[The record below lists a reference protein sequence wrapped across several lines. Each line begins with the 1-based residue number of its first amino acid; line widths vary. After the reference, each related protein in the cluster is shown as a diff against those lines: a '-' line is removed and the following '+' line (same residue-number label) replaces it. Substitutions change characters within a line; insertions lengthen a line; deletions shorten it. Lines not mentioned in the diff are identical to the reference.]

1 MAPEGSRKAVTPSL
15 FGDDG
20 ETRQGA
26 GSRSGRPAPA
36 LFADVAINRP
46 VRCEFT
52 YGCPPALAANLARGM
67 RVAVPF
73 GRGGREV
80 GVVVGL
86 SKELPAHLEA
96 AGGRTPR
103 LRELSKVLDEK
114 PLIDDELLELT
125 RWMAREYACSWG
137 EALLAVLPAALKR
150 EGGPAQ
156 VVVIEPVEG
165 VGVLELAE
173 LEERFPK
180 QHRVLRTVL
189 DVGGRIELRELLR
202 RLNLSES
209 PARTLA
215 ARGLV
220 RILRVDAE
228 RDALAGGASDRRRPD
243 ALTAAQRA
251 AVEALIEP
259 LEARRFGGFLLE
271 GVTGSG
277 KTEVYLAAIE
287 RALALGRGAIVLVPE
302 IALTPQTVG
311 WFRSRFGDVAVLHS
325 RMTDAERTRT
335 WRKVQEGH
343 ARVVVGARSAVF
355 APMRDLGVIV
365 VDEEH
370 EPSFKQGS
378 VPRYHARD
386 VALQRAR
393 GVGAVCILGSATP
406 ALETFA
412 AARRGELGH
421 LELTERISGHGFPPV
436 EIVDMRTRPA
446 LFSGTR
452 GSRLFS
458 RRLFDLLE
466 QALGRGEQAILFQN
480 RRGFAPVLW
489 CSGCEEKLRC
499 EQCSVGLTWHRRIG
513 RMVCHMCCEERV
525 VPAACPSCTKPG
537 LHRLGAG
544 SERVEEEL
552 RLLLPAARVRRM
564 DSDTMRRREDYEQTL
579 SAFGRGEVDV
589 LVGTQMIAKGLDFPR
604 VTLVGIVAADG
615 ALHLPDF
622 RAPERTFQL
631 ISQVAG
637 RAGRGELAGRIVVQT
652 TAPEHP
658 AITHAAR
665 HDYRGFAE
673 RALDERRN
681 MGYPPYGRL
690 IRALVEDER
699 APDVE
704 ATCERLARAVRGI
717 SGLHLLGPA
726 TCPIALARGRHR
738 RHLMVKTDDPEAF
751 AAARE
756 ALIEAAGATRR
767 PRVTLDVDPVSAL

>member
-1 MAPEGSRKAVTPSL
+1 VLASVYPLVSSRAVARPFTYEVPDGVGKGAVVAIRFGRAAARGVVVETGVEAPAGVTP
-15 FGDDG
+15 
-20 ETRQGA
+20 A
-26 GSRSGRPAPA
+26 
-36 LFADVAINRP
+36 AIES
-46 VRCEFT
+46 VLYEL
-52 YGCPPALAANLARGM
+52 PPALVKLALWVADYYGSTPARALELVAPKLRARRGERRVTAAGMVGEAEPAELTEPQQRGVARI
-67 RVAVPF
+67 A
-73 GRGGREV
+73 EA
-80 GVVVGL
+80 L
-86 SKELPAHLEA
+86 A
-96 AGGRTPR
+96 AGGGH
-103 LRELSKVLDEK
+103 L
-114 PLIDDELLELT
+114 
-125 RWMAREYACSWG
+125 
-137 EALLAVLPAALKR
+137 LLA
-150 EGGPAQ
+150 
-156 VVVIEPVEG
+156 
-165 VGVLELAE
+165 
-173 LEERFPK
+173 
-180 QHRVLRTVL
+180 
-189 DVGGRIELRELLR
+189 
-202 RLNLSES
+202 
-209 PARTLA
+209 
-215 ARGLV
+215 
-220 RILRVDAE
+220 
-228 RDALAGGASDRRRPD
+228 GA
-243 ALTAAQRA
+243 
-251 AVEALIEP
+251 
-259 LEARRFGGFLLE
+259 
-271 GVTGSG
+271 TGSG
-277 KTEVYLAAIE
+277 KTEVYLQACAA
-287 RALALGRGAIVLVPE
+287 ALAQGRGAIVLVPE

-311 WFRSRFGDVAVLHS
+311 WFRARFERIAVLHS
-325 RMTDAERTRT
+325 RMTDAQRLDMWLAVERG
-335 WRKVQEGH
+335 E

-355 APMRDLGVIV
+355 APVGNLGVIV

-370 EPSFKQGS
+370 EPSFKQAS
-378 VPRYHARD
+378 TPRYHARE
-386 VALQRAR
+386 VAVERAR
-393 GVGAVCILGSATP
+393 AAGAVCVLGSATP
-406 ALETFA
+406 ALESWLRA
-412 AARRGELGH
+412 KRGAWRH
-421 LELTERISGHGFPPV
+421 LCLRQRVSGRPPPPV
-436 EIVDMRTRPA
+436 EVVDMRNEPGGR
-446 LFSGTR
+446 GT
-452 GSRLFS
+452 RLFS
-458 RRLFDLLE
+458 ARLELLLRE
-466 QALGRGEQAILFQN
+466 CLARGEQAILFQN

-681 MGYPPYGRL
+681 MGYPPFGRL